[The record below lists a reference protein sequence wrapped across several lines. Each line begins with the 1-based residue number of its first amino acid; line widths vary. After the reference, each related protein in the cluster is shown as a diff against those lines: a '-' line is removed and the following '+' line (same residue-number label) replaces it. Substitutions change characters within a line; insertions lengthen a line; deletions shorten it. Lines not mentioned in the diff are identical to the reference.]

1 MIEHQNTIVVIP
13 ARMASARLPGKPMAD
28 IHGIPMIVHVWR
40 RAVEANVGR
49 VLVASAEIE
58 IAEAVRAHGGDAIVT
73 TAGLASGTDRVA
85 EALSL
90 RDPEG
95 NFRFVVVLRGDIPA
109 IDPLSVQRC
118 LAGLVNQSADIS
130 TIAAELHDTSAIAGP
145 DTVKVLAPLTA
156 GREVAF
162 ARDFVRQLPPEAEPP
177 FWRHIGIYAYKR
189 AALERFAALP
199 VGAREAELR
208 LEQLRAIDNGLR
220 IAVVR
225 VDRLALE
232 VDTPANL
239 DIARQLLR
247 TRS

>member
-49 VLVASAEIE
+49 VLVAAAEIE
-58 IAEAVRAHGGDAIVT
+58 IADAVREEGGDAIVT
-73 TAGLASGTDRVA
+73 QPGHPSGTDRIA

-90 RDPEG
+90 RDPHREY
-95 NFRFVVVLRGDIPA
+95 RFVVNLQGDIPV
-109 IDPLSVQRC
+109 IDPLSIQRC
-118 LAGLVNQSADIS
+118 LAGLVNEAADIA
-130 TIAAELHDTSAIAGP
+130 TISAEIRDPADAANPNI
-145 DTVKVLAPLTA
+145 VKAVAPLS
-156 GREVAF
+156 GDREVAF
-162 ARDFVRQLPPEAEPP
+162 ARDFVRVLGPEHAPP
-177 FWRHIGIYAYKR
+177 FWHHIGVYAYKR
-189 AALERFAALP
+189 AALERFVALP
-199 VGAREAELR
+199 VSRREAERR
-208 LEQLRAIDNGLR
+208 LEQMRALDNGMK

-225 VDRLALE
+225 VDTVALG
-232 VDTPANL
+232 VDTRADL